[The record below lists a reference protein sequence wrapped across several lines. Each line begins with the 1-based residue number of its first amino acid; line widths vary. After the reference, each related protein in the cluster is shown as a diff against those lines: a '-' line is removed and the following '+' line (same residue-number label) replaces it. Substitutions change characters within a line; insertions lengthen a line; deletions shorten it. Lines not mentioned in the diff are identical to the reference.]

1 MSSVEFSGT
10 EAPSP
15 ARGAGGVFDP
25 ELLGRCMSCGFC
37 LPVCPTYR
45 RTGEEASS
53 PRGRITLMRAVQD
66 DRLDVTDPTV
76 LAQSELCL
84 GCRACEPVCPAGVR
98 YGDLLEQWRD
108 AAWQGR
114 RRPVLARLLM
124 LLVGRL
130 GILGLIFAGLLR
142 RAARTRRGTA
152 DQPHLMLGCV
162 ERVLYPKVSRSA
174 RRLAPALRAPA
185 VQGCCGA
192 LHAHNGESARGRAM
206 ARRLGRALPGTIVTT
221 SGGCA
226 AHLSAELGPARVHE
240 LSAWLAAGNGPDPA
254 TLQPI
259 IVDAPGTGRP
269 RRARLGL
276 QDSCHLRNGLGVWRE
291 PRDLLSRLGD
301 YVEVPDAGACCG
313 AAGSYSV
320 LRPADSRA
328 VLEPKLD
335 AIERLD
341 LDYLVVVN
349 PGCYRQL
356 AAALRTRHS
365 RTRVIHLTELLT
377 LA

>member
-1 MSSVEFSGT
+1 MGDPT
-10 EAPSP
+10 PT
-15 ARGAGGVFDP
+15 GDVFDAD
-25 ELLGRCMSCGFC
+25 LLGRCMSCGFC
-37 LPVCPTYR
+37 LPACPTYR
-45 RTGEEASS
+45 LTGEEASS
-53 PRGRITLMRAVQD
+53 PRGRITLMRAVQE

-76 LAQSELCL
+76 LAQSQFCL
-84 GCRACEPVCPAGVR
+84 GCRACEPVCPAGVQ

-108 AAWQGR
+108 RAWQGR

-130 GILGLIFAGLLR
+130 GMVGIGLAGLLR
-142 RAARTRRGTA
+142 RSARTRRAAAGTT
-152 DQPHLMLGCV
+152 DPQLMLGCV

-174 RRLAPALRAPA
+174 RRLAPKLRAPA
-185 VQGCCGA
+185 RQGCCGA
-192 LHAHNGESARGRAM
+192 LHAHNGDTAGGRRL

-226 AHLSAELGPARVHE
+226 AHLVAELGADRVQE
-240 LSAWLAAGNGPDPA
+240 LSAWLAAGHGPDPA
-254 TLQPI
+254 TLRPLL
-259 IVDAPGTGRP
+259 VDG

-276 QDSCHLRNGLGVWRE
+276 QDSCHLRNALGVWRQ
-291 PRDLLSRLGD
+291 PRELLVRLGD
-301 YVEVPDAGACCG
+301 YVEVPDAGSCCG

-328 VLEPKLD
+328 VLAPKLD

-349 PGCYRQL
+349 PGCYRQV
-356 AAALRTRHS
+356 AQGLRRRRS
-365 RTRVIHLTELLT
+365 RTRVVHLAELL
-377 LA
+377 AC